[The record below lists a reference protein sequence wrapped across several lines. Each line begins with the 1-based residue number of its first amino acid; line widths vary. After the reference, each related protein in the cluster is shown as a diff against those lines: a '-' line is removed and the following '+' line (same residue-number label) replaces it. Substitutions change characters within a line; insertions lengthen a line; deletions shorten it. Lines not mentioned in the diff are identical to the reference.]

1 MTLDL
6 AKVDWNAIGAV
17 STFLA
22 VLIALFYQ
30 PFLSRRRVI
39 VSTSLTTTE
48 ENIHVIYLTITNAGE
63 KPIWIVSAGILFE
76 DGDKRVVSFLHGEEL
91 PRKLE
96 PTEVYRCPSA
106 IMHYNYKIKDVFA
119 KDSLGKFW
127 NPNRKNKRDFKKSIQ
142 ICKDHNPP
150 LFSCKP
156 MKYVERPR
164 PKTKP

>member
-6 AKVDWNAIGAV
+6 AKIDWNAISAI

-22 VLIALFYQ
+22 VFIALFYQ
-30 PFLSRRRVI
+30 PFLNRRRI
-39 VSTSLTTTE
+39 IISTSLTTAD
-48 ENIHVIYLTITNAGE
+48 ENIHLIYLTITNAGE

-76 DGDKRVVSFLHGEEL
+76 DGDKRVVSFLHGEDL

-106 IMHYNYKIKDVFA
+106 IMYYKYKIKDVFA

-127 NPNRKNKRDFKKSIQ
+127 YPNRKNKKDFKKSIQ

-150 LFSCKP
+150 LFRSKSTE
-156 MKYVERPR
+156 YVERPR
-164 PKTKP
+164 PKNKP